1 MEDECD
7 PDPVTR
13 WQGTLQRHSAPGVLL
28 LLILLLLA
36 AADLLCLACGQAATC
51 RWRVAARNAVA
62 ERIAA
67 VLVRPCRSRV
77 GTTLP
82 PGGGGRG
89 RLRRLVIVVGIL
101 VRENDVGQET
111 GSGS

>member
-1 MEDECD
+1 MVGRRIGPEVEDECD

-13 WQGTLQRHSAPGVLL
+13 WQGTLQRHRAPGVVLVEVV
-28 LLILLLLA
+28 A
-36 AADLLCLACGQAATC
+36 AELDLLCLACGQAATC
-51 RWRVAARNAVA
+51 RWRVAAKKAVA

-67 VLVRPCRSRV
+67 VLVWPCRSRV

-101 VRENDVGQET
+101 V
-111 GSGS
+111 